1 MKRKFPAAVL
11 ILCSMGMVCL
21 ILDSQCATESVKEA
35 IRLCQ
40 ETVVPSLFP
49 LFVLSGVMVSI
60 LRGVRMS
67 WLRKFIKLPEGCEG
81 IFLLGLVGGYP
92 LGAQC
97 IVQAAQQRALSKTD
111 AQRMLGFC
119 NNCGPAF
126 IFGILG
132 GVLSGIIPALAVFL
146 IQMESAIVIGM
157 LWPGEAS
164 SAQGLS
170 EDKISLPKAVAQAV
184 RSMVS
189 ICAWVILAR
198 ILLGFLRRWLFPF
211 LPPWLCT
218 VVAGLLEV
226 TSGCLSLNSLSN
238 DALTF
243 ILACGFVCFGGVS
256 VMLQIHGL
264 TDGIGLKCGTCVA
277 QKTVQAGLAMLI
289 AAIFTIIG
297 WPAMIFPLPAA
308 YLLKLM
314 VENSGILL
322 YNSPNKGGI

>member
-1 MKRKFPAAVL
+1 MKREFPASVL
-11 ILCSMGMVCL
+11 ILCSTAMLCL
-21 ILDSQCATESVKEA
+21 ILDSQCAADSVREA
-35 IRLCQ
+35 IRLCL
-40 ETVVPSLFP
+40 ETVIPSLFP
-49 LFVLSGVMVSI
+49 LFVLSGIMVGI

-67 WLRKFIKLPEGCEG
+67 WLGKLLKIPAGCEG

-97 IVQAAQQRALSKTD
+97 IVQAAEQRALNKAD

-132 GVLSGIIPALAVFL
+132 GILGGVIPALAVFL

-164 SAQGLS
+164 SAQRLS
-170 EDKISLPKAVAQAV
+170 GDKISLPKAVAKAA

-198 ILLGFLRRWLFPF
+198 VLLGYLRRWLFPF
-211 LPPWLCT
+211 LPLWLCT
-218 VVAGLLEV
+218 VLAGLLEV
-226 TSGCLSLNSLSN
+226 TSGCLSLDALSN
-238 DALTF
+238 DALIF
-243 ILACGFVCFGGVS
+243 ILACGIVCFGGVS
-256 VMLQIHGL
+256 VMLQIRGL

-277 QKTVQAGLAMLI
+277 QKAVQAVLAMLI
-289 AAIFTIIG
+289 AAIFTVIG
-297 WPAMIFPLPAA
+297 WPSVMIPLPAA
-308 YLLKLM
+308 YLLKLT

-322 YNSPNKGGI
+322 YNNPNKGGI